1 MERLRAFDDERLDAD
16 LAAILHWRDGG
27 ETPSIARRRTRRRDA
42 IARALRSPAG
52 SATIGVSVFLA
63 MLGTTGFLMYH
74 PRGGP
79 VVEATP
85 DPAALANTPAPA
97 LPAAAPA
104 LGDVAAAVV
113 PATIPRRAVA
123 ERHDGRHGRPALRAP
138 SRTRPSAPPIT
149 LAEAERTVGAPV
161 VLNDVPRPDLRRA
174 TDLAQN
180 APASP
185 RAPVETAAVVVDETP
200 AINDDAATEGRS
212 ARVRRN
218 SVAAIRALRRQW

>member
-63 MLGTTGFLMYH
+63 MVGTTGFLMYH

-85 DPAALANTPAPA
+85 
-97 LPAAAPA
+97 
-104 LGDVAAAVV
+104 
-113 PATIPRRAVA
+113 
-123 ERHDGRHGRPALRAP
+123 
-138 SRTRPSAPPIT
+138 PPW
-149 LAEAERTVGAPV
+149 P
-161 VLNDVPRPDLRRA
+161 
-174 TDLAQN
+174 
-180 APASP
+180 
-185 RAPVETAAVVVDETP
+185 
-200 AINDDAATEGRS
+200 
-212 ARVRRN
+212 
-218 SVAAIRALRRQW
+218 